1 MINDSNWSYKLR
13 IEQLNLSVEMD
24 FIYTGEFKKND
35 ELLILCF
42 FQKNHDL
49 VQNILN
55 KIQLQFPLAKITGCS
70 GAGEL
75 IGDEIFDDKLIVN
88 LIKFKKSNQFKIIKS
103 EIGQLSS
110 FNAGEY
116 LGESLSVIE
125 NSNGVIFF
133 SDGLNVDGVKF
144 SDGLKSSLKKV
155 IPIVGGLAGDGVNFR
170 KTFIIDNG
178 LITSNIIITIVLL
191 DSVNMAVSANGG
203 WNRFGFEHLI
213 TKVENNIVYEIDNRP
228 ALDFYKEHLGNESS
242 KLPASGLHFPLSV
255 LNYNQDGVVSD
266 DLVRTLLAIDEEKK
280 SLTFAGSIPMNSK
293 VDLMKSTDKNL
304 INSSYKNL
312 NNLKDKIPTLDQT
325 CEGNLFSLI
334 ISCVGRRLAIG
345 QRIEEEL
352 LNFKE
357 IENMTQSGFYSYGE
371 LSSNEN
377 SVCSLFN
384 QTLTQAIFWERED
397 E

>member
-1 MINDSNWSYKLR
+1 MINVTNWSLNLR
-13 IEQLNLSVEMD
+13 IEQLNLSVELD
-24 FIYTGEFKKND
+24 FNYTGEFKESD

-42 FQKNHDL
+42 FQKDHEL
-49 VQNILN
+49 VQNLLN
-55 KIQLQFPLAKITGCS
+55 KIQSQFPLAKITGCS

-110 FNAGEY
+110 FKAGEY
-116 LGESLSVIE
+116 LGESLSVID
-125 NSNGVIFF
+125 NTNGVIFF

-144 SDGLKSSLKKV
+144 SEGLNSSLKKT
-155 IPIVGGLAGDGVNFR
+155 IPIVGGLAGDGVNFK
-170 KTFIIDNG
+170 KTYIIDNG
-178 LITSNIIITIVLL
+178 IITSNIIITIVLL
-191 DSVNMAVSANGG
+191 NSVSMAVSANGG
-203 WNRFGFEHLI
+203 WNRFGFEHII
-213 TKVENNIVYEIDNRP
+213 TKAENNIVYEIDNRP

-242 KLPASGLHFPLSV
+242 KLPASGLHFPLTV

-280 SLTFAGSIPMNSK
+280 SLTFAGSIPTNSR

-304 INSSYKNL
+304 INSSHKNL
-312 NNLKDKIPTLDQT
+312 NNLKDKIPTLNQA

-352 LNFKE
+352 LSFNE
-357 IENMTQSGFYSYGE
+357 IENMAQSGFYSYGE